1 MDKLILPELHSAVAN
16 ITSEYNAR
24 ALYTDARAQL
34 TQELRQYLQDKLGH
48 KGIVIEDVLLRAIKL
63 PEQLTKAIQDKLRT
77 EQVGCFESDSVGIML
92 SVCKGLLASRL
103 FFPKGNFERS
113 RYGVPPPFIFFDWDS
128 AGIMLSVYV
137 GFLASRLFRLQMGL
151 S

>member
-1 MDKLILPELHSAVAN
+1 MCDLFFLLLILYFLNQKNKKYETNKNHAFSATLQVGPDYVDKLILPELHSAVAN

-77 EQVGCFESDSVGIML
+77 EQVRCFLRLGFGGCHAQCLCWIARFRT
-92 SVCKGLLASRL
+92 AS
-103 FFPKGNFERS
+103 FAEICS
-113 RYGVPPPFIFFDWDS
+113 S
-128 AGIMLSVYV
+128 
-137 GFLASRLFRLQMGL
+137 
-151 S
+151 

>member
-1 MDKLILPELHSAVAN
+1 VGPDYVDKLILPELHSAVAN

-34 TQELRQYLQDKLGH
+34 TRELRQYLQDKLGH

-77 EQVGCFESDSVGIML
+77 EQVRRSFFDWDLVGIML
-92 SVCKGLLASRL
+92 SVGLDCSIPDCFVCRNLL
-103 FFPKGNFERS
+103 IVN
-113 RYGVPPPFIFFDWDS
+113 YG
-128 AGIMLSVYV
+128 
-137 GFLASRLFRLQMGL
+137 
-151 S
+151 